1 MVLAIKK
8 VNLLDKIKPSSQ
20 VMKIFYAIDN
30 NVEEFLLFSTFE
42 VAELCLGPQ
51 ASVCNWYH
59 SGVLTVENIHDL
71 VSIPQNFKNSFSQ
84 KL

>member
-20 VMKIFYAIDN
+20 VIKNFYDIDN

-71 VSIPQNFKNSFSQ
+71 VRAQQNFKTSFIL